1 MADDKTA
8 EYFMADAYVRVYN
21 LSQGQSL
28 TPLASWKTDPAD
40 SISLRPGSTG
50 HALTLCIVVPLGVL
64 CFDSVRDVLHFLW
77 RSCAALSWVPSDF
90 MFSCAV

>member
-28 TPLASWKTDPAD
+28 NP
-40 SISLRPGSTG
+40 
-50 HALTLCIVVPLGVL
+50 
-64 CFDSVRDVLHFLW
+64 
-77 RSCAALSWVPSDF
+77 
-90 MFSCAV
+90 